1 MSLMLV
7 LCICWGLQQVA
18 VKVAAPSINPVAQMA
33 LRSLVAAGLVS
44 LLMAWQRASFS
55 VRDGTF
61 WPGIWAGVLFGA
73 EFLCISVGLTYTS
86 ASHMVVFLYT
96 APIFT
101 VLGLQWRVRG
111 ESLQVQQWVGIVLAF
126 LGIAFAFSNGL
137 IAHGAHAADTLRGD
151 LLGVL
156 AGALW
161 GATTV
166 LIRGSTLSETP
177 PAKTLLYQLVVS
189 GVLLML
195 VALGAGHLHH
205 IDMTRIAWVSL
216 VFQSVVVTFAS
227 YLAWFWILRRYLASR
242 VSVFAFLTPLFG
254 VFFGVLLL
262 DEPFSARFAAG
273 AALVL
278 AGIVL
283 VNHRR

>member
-1 MSLMLV
+1 MVLMLV

-18 VKVAAPSINPVAQMA
+18 VKVAAPSIHPVAQMA
-33 LRSLVAAGLVS
+33 LRSLVAAGLVA
-44 LLMAWQRASFS
+44 LLMAWQRTNFS
-55 VRDGTF
+55 LRDGTL

-111 ESLQVQQWVGIVLAF
+111 ERLQAQQWCGIVLAF
-126 LGIAFAFSNGL
+126 LGLAFAFSNGL
-137 IAHGAHAADTLRGD
+137 MAQDAHAADTLMGD
-151 LLGVL
+151 LLAVL

-166 LIRGSTLSETP
+166 LIRGSALSEAP

-195 VALGAGHLHH
+195 IAFATGTLHT
-205 IDMTRIAWVSL
+205 IAMTPIAWLSL
-216 VFQSVVVTFAS
+216 VFQAVVVSFAS

-254 VFFGVLLL
+254 VLFGVLLL
-262 DEPFSARFAAG
+262 DESFSMRFAVG

-278 AGIVL
+278 AGIVM

>member
-1 MSLMLV
+1 MVLMLV

-18 VKVAAPSINPVAQMA
+18 VKVAAPSIHPAAQMA
-33 LRSLVAAGLVS
+33 LRSLVAAGLVAA
-44 LLMAWQRASFS
+44 LMVWQRTNFS
-55 VRDGTF
+55 VRDGTLR
-61 WPGIWAGVLFGA
+61 PGIWAGVLFGA
-73 EFLCISVGLTYTS
+73 EFWCISVGLTYTS

-111 ESLQVQQWVGIVLAF
+111 ESLQAQQWCGIVLAF

-137 IAHGAHAADTLRGD
+137 MERSAHAADTLFGD
-151 LLGVL
+151 FLGVL

-166 LIRGSTLSETP
+166 LIRGSALSEAP

-195 VALGAGHLHH
+195 IAFATGYLRH
-205 IDMTRIAWVSL
+205 IELTRIAWISL
-216 VFQSVVVTFAS
+216 AFQSVVVSFAS

-254 VFFGVLLL
+254 VLFGVLLL
-262 DEPFSARFAAG
+262 DEPFSARFAFG

>member
-111 ESLQVQQWVGIVLAF
+111 ESLQVQQWAGIVLAF

-137 IAHGAHAADTLRGD
+137 IAHGAHAADTLLGD
-151 LLGVL
+151 FLGVL

-189 GVLLML
+189 GVLLMT
-195 VALGAGHLHH
+195 VALAAGHLHH
-205 IDMTRIAWVSL
+205 IDMTRIAWASL
-216 VFQSVVVTFAS
+216 VFQSVIVTFAS

-254 VFFGVLLL
+254 VSFGVLLL
-262 DEPFSARFAAG
+262 DEPFSARFAVG
-273 AALVL
+273 ATLVL